1 MLLSRQD
8 KKRISKKIKA
18 LKIKKIKTM
27 QGQYL
32 SMDNGLI
39 VRVNGIKFPMIK
51 GDRYLM
57 RDTARA
63 VKMALKEYEQNINI
77 NNPSEFIGYYL

>member
-1 MLLSRQD
+1 MLLSKQD
-8 KKRISKKIKA
+8 KKRISKKIQA

-27 QGQYL
+27 QGNYM
-32 SMDNGLI
+32 SVENGLI
-39 VRVNGIKFPMIK
+39 VRVNGIKFPMVK

-57 RDTARA
+57 RDTTRA

-77 NNPSEFIGYYL
+77 NNPSDFIGDYL

>member
-1 MLLSRQD
+1 MLLSKQD
-8 KKRISKKIKA
+8 KKRVSKKIQA

-39 VRVNGIKFPMIK
+39 VRVNGIKFPMVK
-51 GDRYLM
+51 GDRYHM
-57 RDTARA
+57 NNTRA
-63 VKMALKEYEQNINI
+63 VITALKEYQQNINI
-77 NNPSEFIGYYL
+77 NNPSEFIGDYL

>member
-1 MLLSRQD
+1 MLLNKQD
-8 KKRISKKIKA
+8 KKRISKKIQA

-39 VRVNGIKFPMIK
+39 VRVNGIKFPMVK

-63 VKMALKEYEQNINI
+63 VKLALKEYEQNINI
-77 NNPSEFIGYYL
+77 NNPKDFIGDYL